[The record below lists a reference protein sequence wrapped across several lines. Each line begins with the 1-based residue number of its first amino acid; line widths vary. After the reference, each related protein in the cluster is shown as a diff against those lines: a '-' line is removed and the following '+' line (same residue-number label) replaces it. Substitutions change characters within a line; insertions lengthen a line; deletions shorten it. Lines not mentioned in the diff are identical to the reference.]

1 MHSEHLGQCLA
12 GGKLQTASS
21 CCVIFLA
28 WGCVHSEWR
37 LGFGNHSFAQFF
49 HSGVKTRAQGQAVLT
64 HHLPVVSPCPGKA
77 AWRQPG
83 GRTRAL
89 RGQPPGPPQRSESEP
104 ALPDARS
111 PATPT
116 GPAASAF
123 QDEAPGGCGDRQGRG
138 QRRQTE
144 GAEPPAW
151 SLEGVP
157 VLPATPWGEGGAASS
172 SRPSSQRPLLSVGCR
187 AQGAGRGGE
196 HSLGTAHEEVDLQEV
211 IQDGDCAGPDEA

>member
-89 RGQPPGPPQRSESEP
+89 RGQPPGPPQRSESGP

-116 GPAASAF
+116 GPAVSAF
-123 QDEAPGGCGDRQGRG
+123 QDEAPGGCGDR
-138 QRRQTE
+138 
-144 GAEPPAW
+144 
-151 SLEGVP
+151 
-157 VLPATPWGEGGAASS
+157 
-172 SRPSSQRPLLSVGCR
+172 
-187 AQGAGRGGE
+187 GAGRGDRQRVQNHQPGPWSGSRCSQPLPGVRE
-196 HSLGTAHEEVDLQEV
+196 GRPLPPGQRPEASSQCGLQ
-211 IQDGDCAGPDEA
+211 GAGSRPGR